1 MPVDCYC
8 LAAAS
13 CNPDDDAGMLAD
25 LLSVFA
31 GGDEAIIDDEAD
43 EADEAKYHAA
53 TGGRKDSFHG
63 NTL

>member
-31 GGDEAIIDDEAD
+31 GGDEAIIDEAD
-43 EADEAKYHAA
+43 EAEYHAA
-53 TGGRKDSFHG
+53 TGGRERNHHG
-63 NTL
+63 NTTL

>member
-25 LLSVFA
+25 LLSVLA
-31 GGDEAIIDDEAD
+31 GGDEAIIAD
-43 EADEAKYHAA
+43 EAEYHAA
-53 TGGRKDSFHG
+53 TGGRERNHHG
-63 NTL
+63 NTTL

>member
-1 MPVDCYC
+1 MSVDCYC

-31 GGDEAIIDDEAD
+31 GGDEAIIAD
-43 EADEAKYHAA
+43 EADETEYHAA
-53 TGGRKDSFHG
+53 TGGRKDPFHG
-63 NTL
+63 NTTL

>member
-1 MPVDCYC
+1 MFVDCYC

-31 GGDEAIIDDEAD
+31 GGDEAIIDEAD
-43 EADEAKYHAA
+43 EAE
-53 TGGRKDSFHG
+53 
-63 NTL
+63 

>member
-31 GGDEAIIDDEAD
+31 GGDEAIIDEAD
-43 EADEAKYHAA
+43 EAE
-53 TGGRKDSFHG
+53 
-63 NTL
+63 

>member
-1 MPVDCYC
+1 MSVDCYC

-25 LLSVFA
+25 LLSVFG

-43 EADEAKYHAA
+43 EAEHHAA
-53 TGGRKDSFHG
+53 TGGRKDPFHG

>member
-1 MPVDCYC
+1 MSVDCYC

-31 GGDEAIIDDEAD
+31 GGDEAIMAD
-43 EADEAKYHAA
+43 EADEAEYHAA
-53 TGGRKDSFHG
+53 TGGRERNHHG
-63 NTL
+63 NTTL